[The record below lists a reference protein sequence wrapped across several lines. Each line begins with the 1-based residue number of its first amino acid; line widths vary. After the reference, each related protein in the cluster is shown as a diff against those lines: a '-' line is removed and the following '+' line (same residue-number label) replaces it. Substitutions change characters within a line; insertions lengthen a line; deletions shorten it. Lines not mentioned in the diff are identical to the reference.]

1 LRYAKERGREMSIE
15 NAIKDV
21 ISESLESGII
31 ERLVKE
37 NLEKGINNSLEHLF
51 SRYGEATRIIENEIK
66 SVILKQLE
74 SVDYTQYIVKLDH
87 VLVEILQNTT
97 LDNRKILDNFK
108 DLIVD
113 ENNFKAV
120 KVSDIFGEY
129 VKHVSENVETINL
142 EIDYDDGVSYQNVN
156 ATLDVEYQD
165 KRSWSSYEH
174 ATIVLECAEDENLNM
189 EIELSRYQDKQW
201 EFNRVAETTIRALRN
216 MDNFQIYLLKLSQNW
231 AKIEIDENNIEEEVT
246 VEAEPEASFS

>member
-1 LRYAKERGREMSIE
+1 MSIE

-51 SRYGEATRIIENEIK
+51 SGYGEATRIIENEIK

-113 ENNFKAV
+113 EKNFKAV

-142 EIDYDDGVSYQNVN
+142 EIDYDDGVSYQNIN

-189 EIELSRYQDKQW
+189 EIELSRYKDKQW
-201 EFNRVAETTIRALRN
+201 EFNRVAETTIRSLRN